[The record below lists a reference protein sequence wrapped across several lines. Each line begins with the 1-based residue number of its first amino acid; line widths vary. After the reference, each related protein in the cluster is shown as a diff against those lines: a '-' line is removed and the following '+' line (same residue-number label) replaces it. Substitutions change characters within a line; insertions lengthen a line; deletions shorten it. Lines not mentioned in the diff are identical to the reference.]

1 MNSAVVL
8 LTKLG
13 IPQRGTFLSV
23 HVFLSTNVAFMCI
36 ADTNLRG
43 FAANITSLSNST
55 SPSAYSMS
63 LSCTSLR
70 ISSCGMGPSVPSYIV
85 TSPRVC
91 NFLYATCD
99 INCGTKIF
107 TMRVSFFMKSYKI
120 NQKASYLQNFGLLM
134 Y

>member
-1 MNSAVVL
+1 MPIIPIVFPYRREPRKDVDWFWVHFLSLRYSWASGNLHAVAIRSAKVNSAVVL

-55 SPSAYSMS
+55 SPSA
-63 LSCTSLR
+63 
-70 ISSCGMGPSVPSYIV
+70 
-85 TSPRVC
+85 
-91 NFLYATCD
+91 
-99 INCGTKIF
+99 
-107 TMRVSFFMKSYKI
+107 
-120 NQKASYLQNFGLLM
+120 
-134 Y
+134 